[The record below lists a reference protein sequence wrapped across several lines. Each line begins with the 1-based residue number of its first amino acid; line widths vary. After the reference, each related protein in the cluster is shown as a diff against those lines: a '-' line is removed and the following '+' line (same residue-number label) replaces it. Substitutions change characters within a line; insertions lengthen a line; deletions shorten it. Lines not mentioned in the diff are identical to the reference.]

1 MDGSPEAAHKSQL
14 SRFRR
19 RVESSAVALSI
30 LIVGAVGSA
39 VALVAALAQV
49 VIPAGRRAAGGS
61 LSLETLALFSA
72 CAITVGL
79 QHLIGKAGAGGHC
92 SRLSLPRRLQHTL
105 TGLLI
110 AGLYSVLPWQ
120 VSIGGLGTGTLGLGI
135 IQMLRGRSKLVEAK
149 FLEAF
154 GSLLKEEERRGAP
167 PAALSFLAGA
177 LLSALLFPRRVCQA
191 TLLGAALADP
201 AAACTGELCGG
212 PRLLGRKTV
221 AGTSTCAFVG
231 GLCGVAIVVASEEAT
246 VAAPLWPIFCCTGAA
261 TAIAELLG
269 NLGPV
274 GDDNF
279 AVIFGSGL
287 LLAGLRAS
295 TTTGG
300 VLLGWPELQHSLE
313 ALFANSLPQ

>member
-1 MDGSPEAAHKSQL
+1 M
-14 SRFRR
+14 
-19 RVESSAVALSI
+19 ALSI
-30 LIVGAVGSA
+30 VIVGAVGTA
-39 VALVAALAQV
+39 VAVGAAFVQV
-49 VIPAGRRAAGGS
+49 VAPVGRRAAGGS

-72 CAITVGL
+72 CAVTVAL
-79 QHLIGKAGAGGHC
+79 QHVIGKVGAGGRC
-92 SRLSLPRRLQHTL
+92 SRLSLPRRLQHAS

-110 AGLYSVLPWQ
+110 AGLYSVLPWK

-135 IQMLRGRSKLVEAK
+135 IQLLRGRSKLVEVK

-154 GSLLKEEERRGAP
+154 GPLLKEEERRGAP

-201 AAACTGELCGG
+201 AAACIGELCGG
-212 PRLLGRKTV
+212 PRLLGRKT
-221 AGTSTCAFVG
+221 AIGTSTCAIIG

-246 VAAPLWPIFCCTGAA
+246 VAASAPLWPVFCSTGS
-261 TAIAELLG
+261 AIAVAELLG

-287 LLAGLRAS
+287 LLAGLRAG
-295 TTTGG
+295 TVTGG
-300 VLLGWPELQHSLE
+300 ILLGWPPLQHSLE
-313 ALFANSLPQ
+313 ALFATSLQGQ